1 MGRVEKSH
9 LLSASGLILP
19 GCYCE
24 KGLAKPCKLR
34 VGISMSLERCRELSM
49 TLGEREEGSSSA
61 VSPRDGPAA
70 VGSLAGEGPVLP
82 AVVSNAV
89 ESAVFIVGVV
99 PR

>member
-1 MGRVEKSH
+1 MEKPR

-24 KGLAKPCKLR
+24 LGLAKPCKFQA
-34 VGISMSLERCRELSM
+34 GISTSLEQCRELSM
-49 TLGEREEGSSSA
+49 TALGEREEGSSSA
-61 VSPRDGPAA
+61 VSPRDGMAA

-82 AVVSNAV
+82 AMVSNAV
-89 ESAVFIVGVV
+89 ESAVFISGVV